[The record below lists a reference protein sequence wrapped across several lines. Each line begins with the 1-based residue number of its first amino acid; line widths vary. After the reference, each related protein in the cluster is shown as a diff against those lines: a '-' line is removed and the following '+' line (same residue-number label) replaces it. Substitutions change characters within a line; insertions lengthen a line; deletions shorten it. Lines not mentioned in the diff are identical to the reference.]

1 MEEEE
6 GKKMK
11 LKRKMTGWEEEG
23 ELEKEE

>member
-23 ELEKEE
+23 EFEKEE